1 MTKFNDI
8 YELAADNY
16 GLITSAQAREIGITN
31 NELVQY
37 AKRGKIEHIGQGLY
51 RLAHYIP
58 TPYDSYAQAVAF
70 IGSDAYLYG
79 ESVIAMHELAPTNP
93 TYIHVATPKRVRK
106 KLPAYMKVIQRI
118 EEDDTT
124 VYEGIPSQSVA
135 NAIRSCRGRMMDDR
149 LRDATFAARA
159 KGYLTRAE
167 EQELLEELS

>member
-31 NELVQY
+31 KELVQY

-58 TPYDSYAQAVAF
+58 PPYDSYAQAVAF
-70 IGSDAYLYG
+70 IGPEAYLYG
-79 ESVIAMHELAPTNP
+79 ESVIAMHELVPTNP

-149 LRDATFAARA
+149 LCDATFAARA

>member
-16 GLITSAQAREIGITN
+16 GLITSAQAREIGVAN

-37 AKRGKIEHIGQGLY
+37 AKRGKIERIGQGLY
-51 RLAHYIP
+51 RLAHYVP
-58 TPYDSYAQAVAF
+58 TPYDSYAEAVAL
-70 IGSDAYLYG
+70 IGPEAFLYG

-93 TYIHVATPKRVRK
+93 TYIHVATPKRVRR
-106 KLPAYMKVIQRI
+106 KLPAYVRVVQRS
-118 EEDDTT
+118 EEGGKTA
-124 VYEGIPSQSVA
+124 YEGIPSQSIA
-135 NAIRSCRGRMMDDR
+135 DAIRSCRGRMMDDR
-149 LRDATFAARA
+149 LRDATLVARA